1 VVPAKRGHDD
11 RAGRDGEHAE
21 STEREAV
28 LRAVRRARDGG
39 AYPVKRENLRV
50 RLDGEVRLRLRPR
63 RKVIEFQRAAPSPIP
78 GTAPPRP
85 LPQRFGEIRIAAY
98 RLDTFAIEETVTGG
112 PRLSFRQM
120 SYEEFVRG
128 DENERW
134 RRNLQLLSMRDRITH
149 PNSDREPWNTWR
161 WTSSEEVDGAFV
173 TFYLDNADPTL
184 TADER
189 TRMRLTVPVLGDAD
203 RWRRQVPVE
212 DRIAFVD
219 EQLDAEPAGDEYRQ
233 LQAVK
238 RQLLR
243 EQGERWEQPL
253 RVGRSGIA
261 VVQANPGLYHLSMSS
276 DRIYNPIRD
285 GYTKATR
292 EARFA
297 ADAVR
302 MPGFGV
308 GHLQSCHAELW
319 ATPQQ
324 HRYFFQWFDVY
335 IWGSLFAFGVIYLA
349 QARSYLDSLP
359 WYPRPYRMTS
369 AGVGGGN
376 DEAIAGKIARTNSYA
391 SAIRAGP
398 AANRISPYFTFIHAD
413 RIEGIWQLFRRTE
426 YRAGELA
433 GIVRVNHPSGE
444 AEEAYLWN
452 TEREVYN
459 GGNSVMMDSGILQ
472 TQEVKPFIGLV
483 IENIGF

>member
-1 VVPAKRGHDD
+1 VTTRTRVK
-11 RAGRDGEHAE
+11 
-21 STEREAV
+21 
-28 LRAVRRARDGG
+28 VR
-39 AYPVKRENLRV
+39 PP
-50 RLDGEVRLRLRPR
+50 GEVRIKLKRRP
-63 RKVIEFQRAAPSPIP
+63 KVIEFQRVQAAPVP
-78 GTAPPRP
+78 GTAPPRAP
-85 LPQRFGEIRIAAY
+85 AQRFGEIRVAPY
-98 RLDTFAIEETVTGG
+98 RLDVFQTVISRPGG
-112 PRLSFRQM
+112 DTATYRQM

-128 DENERW
+128 DEGQRYA
-134 RRNLQLLSMRDRITH
+134 RNQQLLSI
-149 PNSDREPWNTWR
+149 RERVVNTYSGRESWNTWR
-161 WTSSEEVDGAFV
+161 WTNSEETDGAFV
-173 TFYLDNADPTL
+173 TFYLHNADESL
-184 TADER
+184 TDAER
-189 TRMRLTVPVLGDAD
+189 TAMRLTVPVLGESGA
-203 RWRRQVPVE
+203 WRRQVPVE

-219 EQLDAEPAGDEYRQ
+219 EQLDAETNNDARRELTR
-233 LQAVK
+233 AR

-243 EQGERWEQPL
+243 EQGERWEQPT
-253 RVGRSGIA
+253 RIGRSGIA
-261 VVQANPGLYHLSMSS
+261 VVQANPGRYVVSMSS

-285 GYTKATR
+285 GYTKATI
-292 EARFA
+292 EPYYP
-297 ADAVR
+297 ADAIA
-302 MPGFGV
+302 MPGLGV
-308 GHLQSCHAELW
+308 GHLQSAHAELW
-319 ATPQQ
+319 TTPQQ

-359 WYPRPYRMTS
+359 WYPAAYRMTS

-376 DEAIAGKIARTNSYA
+376 DDAVARKIALTNAYA

-413 RIEGIWQLFRRTE
+413 RIEGFWQLFRRTE

-433 GIVRVNHPSGE
+433 GILRVNHPSGY

-483 IENIGF
+483 IENVGF